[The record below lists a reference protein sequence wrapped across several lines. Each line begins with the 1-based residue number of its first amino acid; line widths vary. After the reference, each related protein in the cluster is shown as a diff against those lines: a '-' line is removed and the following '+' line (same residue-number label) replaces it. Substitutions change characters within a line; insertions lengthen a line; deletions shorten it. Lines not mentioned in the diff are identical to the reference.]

1 MYFDVRR
8 YCRQLTLVSS
18 FLILGTAAIGSTVDA
33 LPEPEP
39 GSTYL
44 VPISAALTEGDYE
57 SAEDML
63 RTRLGDVPDDAIAW
77 EVLGVALALQGEIQ
91 GADDAYARAVE
102 IDQMRLTAWV
112 KRGDLAEASGD
123 IERAMGFWRGVVE
136 LQPSYS
142 PANARLGRVL
152 AERGEPSQ
160 ALVYLEAAVAG
171 EDAETLGLK
180 PELALT
186 YNQLGQAAKAMKLLA
201 PWDSSDVD
209 PVPEALLALGN
220 SHAQL
225 GNADAALT
233 RYARGL
239 EAAPQDTAIARAMG
253 ALLVEM
259 GDAERAADVLTVAAA
274 AEPANAFANLT
285 YARALAAVGRY
296 PEAVTAAERAVA
308 AAATPDLLRQSL
320 SMAARANLFV
330 RDFTAATTHSA
341 QLVAQFP
348 QAVDA
353 WREHA
358 AIVAATGQ
366 YEAAKSVYDDALVQ
380 FSEDAQLLRGRS
392 VVYVRLDDLEAAF
405 DDASRAAEA
414 APTWFEPHFLVGEI
428 ARARGL
434 TTEADAAFRRVL
446 DINPNHWPSIVYLA
460 RSAQATGDLAKA
472 QELAERAVAL
482 SGGTEPVQA
491 LLDDIDRQLSE

>member
-1 MYFDVRR
+1 M
-8 YCRQLTLVSS
+8 
-18 FLILGTAAIGSTVDA
+18 GSTVDA

-44 VPISAALTEGDYE
+44 VPISAALTKGDYE
-57 SAEDML
+57 RAEDML
-63 RTRLGDVPDDAIAW
+63 RTRLNDVPDDAIAW
-77 EVLGVALALQGEIQ
+77 EVLGVALALQGDIQ

-123 IERAMGFWRGVVE
+123 IERAIELWQSAAE
-136 LQPSYS
+136 LQPSYG
-142 PANARLGRVL
+142 PANARLGRTL

-160 ALVYLEAAVAG
+160 ALVYLEAAVAV
-171 EDAETLGLK
+171 EDSDALGSK
-180 PELALT
+180 PDLALI
-186 YNQLGQAAKAMKLLA
+186 YNQLGRAAQALKLLE
-201 PWDSSDVD
+201 PWDAPDSDA
-209 PVPEALLALGN
+209 VPEALLALGN
-220 SHAQL
+220 SHAQM
-225 GNADAALT
+225 GDADAALA

-296 PEAVTAAERAVA
+296 PEAVAAAERAVEA
-308 AAATPDLLRQSL
+308 TSTPDLLRQSL

-330 RDFTAATTHSA
+330 RDFTVATTHSER
-341 QLVAQFP
+341 LVAEFP

-366 YEAAKSVYDDALVQ
+366 YDAAKAVYDDALVR
-380 FSEDAQLLRGRS
+380 FSTDAQLLRGRS
-392 VVYVRLDDLEAAF
+392 VVNVRLDDLEAAY
-405 DDASRAAEA
+405 DDAARAAEA

-428 ARARGL
+428 AQARGL
-434 TTEADAAFRRVL
+434 TKEADAAFRRVL
-446 DINPNHWPSIVYLA
+446 DINPNHWPSVVYLA
-460 RSAQATGDLAKA
+460 RSAQAKGDLSKA
-472 QELAERAVAL
+472 QELAKRAVTL